1 MLPIYST
8 CKTILFIFA
17 AVIMANKSILRK
29 LSDSELEKY
38 LKEDNRFVPEAVQ
51 IAFEI
56 LKERGRSFTEQEEN
70 SVQLL
75 IQNKK
80 EMEETRSVE
89 EKELWRDHITEDT
102 NAIQLFPREMIFIIS
117 IILGTIPGAILLG
130 LNFIKLKKY
139 GPAVLT
145 FIFGFVFL
153 FIQNFIVSFMY
164 RGATQSI
171 YSYRKSPE
179 LFIAIV
185 GALIL
190 LVFWVLFTPK
200 KLPYRA
206 ASYIFPIII
215 CTVMAFLITINYQGL
230 FSSYILVSF
239 AK

>member
-1 MLPIYST
+1 M
-8 CKTILFIFA
+8 
-17 AVIMANKSILRK
+17 VNKSVLRK

-38 LKEDNRFVPEAVQ
+38 LKEGNRFVPESVQ
-51 IAFEI
+51 MAFEI
-56 LKERGRSFTEQEEN
+56 LNERGRSFTEQEKIA
-70 SVQLL
+70 VHKL
-75 IQNKK
+75 IQSKK
-80 EMEETRSVE
+80 TEEEAKSAE
-89 EKELWRDHITEDT
+89 EKELWRDHITEDS
-102 NAIQLFPREMIFIIS
+102 NAIKLFPREMIFIIS

-130 LNFIKLKKY
+130 LNLIKLKKY

-153 FIQNFIVSFMY
+153 FIQNGIVSFMY
-164 RGATQSI
+164 KGSTQSI

-206 ASYIFPIII
+206 ASYIVPIII
-215 CTVMAFLITINYQGL
+215 CTIMAFLITINYQGL
-230 FSSYILVSF
+230 FSSYLLVSF

>member
-80 EMEETRSVE
+80 EMEESRSVE

-230 FSSYILVSF
+230 FSSYNLVSF